1 MAQRRKKPEM
11 KMNSFNKTTN
21 GIAGI
26 VAILA
31 TVVICGG
38 TLSLADHYSHAGTG
52 GQEYVVTAHH
62 TAPAALKRAS

>member
-1 MAQRRKKPEM
+1 
-11 KMNSFNKTTN
+11 MNSLNTTTN

-52 GQEYVVTAHH
+52 GQEFVVATHQA
-62 TAPAALKRAS
+62 APAAMNRAG